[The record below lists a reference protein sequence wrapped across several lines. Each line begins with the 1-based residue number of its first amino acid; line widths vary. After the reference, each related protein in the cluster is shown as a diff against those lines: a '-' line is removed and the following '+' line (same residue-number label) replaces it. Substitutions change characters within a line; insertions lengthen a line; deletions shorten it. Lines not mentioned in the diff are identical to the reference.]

1 MSAPPKTLLVALA
14 GNPNSGKTSLFNHL
28 TGLRQR
34 IGNYPGITVE
44 KVQGTVKLNDGSE
57 ASLLDLPGC
66 YSLYSRAPDER
77 IARDAL
83 LGLVEGTARPDVVLA
98 VADASNLERNLY
110 FVTQLLETGMPVVV
124 ALNMI
129 DVAEQH
135 GRPVDAAV
143 LEEELGVPVVP
154 VIARTGHNFDRLKAA
169 LSEARV
175 AGRIWQMD
183 EAVEDIL
190 AELREAVRSAD
201 IVPKGA
207 REGEAL
213 RLMCHARD
221 EDPYLQ
227 RGGAPLRE
235 AVDRARAKLEEAGID
250 RAALEA
256 EYRYA
261 LAKRVSDRAHRSES
275 RTRDR
280 SASWDRILTHKILG
294 PILYL
299 VIMGVIFQAVYS
311 WAVPFMDWIDAG
323 TTWTGEKVTELLG
336 EGMLTSL
343 LVDGVLAGVGG
354 IIIFL
359 PQICLLFLF
368 LTLLEDIGYLS
379 RAAFLVDRVMR
390 GVGLHGKAFI
400 PLMSSFACAIPGI
413 MATRTIENRRERL
426 VTMLVAP
433 LISCSARLP
442 VYALL
447 IAAFIPDP
455 FWGGVTLLSM
465 YVLSVV
471 AALGAAWVL
480 RKTVVTGEPSTFIM
494 ELPSYKMPGWRHVL
508 RTVGN
513 RGWVFVKQAGTIILA
528 ISVVLWAL
536 ATFPQS
542 EEIQQ
547 QAEVRKQ
554 TEPADVVDNWAQS
567 EQVRQSYA
575 GRMGI
580 ALEPAIEP
588 LGFDWRI
595 GIGLVTSFAARE
607 VLVST
612 LGVVFSVG
620 EADETSSALRD
631 KLIQAKKPDGT
642 KAYTMLTAISLMVFF
657 VLACQCMSTLA
668 VLKRE
673 TNSWR
678 WPVFCFVY
686 MTALAY
692 VGSLVVYQGGLAL
705 GFA

>member
-1 MSAPPKTLLVALA
+1 LSAPPKTLLVALA
-14 GNPNSGKTSLFNHL
+14 GNPNCGKTSLFNHL

-44 KVQGTVKLNDGSE
+44 KVQGTIKLDDQRS
-57 ASLLDLPGC
+57 AALLDLPGC
-66 YSLYSRAPDER
+66 YSLYSTAPDER

-83 LGLVEGTARPDVVLA
+83 LGLVEGTERPDIILA

-124 ALNMI
+124 ALNMV
-129 DVAEQH
+129 DLAEQH
-135 GRPVDAAV
+135 GRPVDAAA
-143 LEEELGVPVVP
+143 LEEDLGVPVVP
-154 VIARTGHNFDRLKAA
+154 IIARTGHNFDRLKQA

-175 AGRIWQMD
+175 AGRLWKMED
-183 EAVEDIL
+183 RVEVIL
-190 AELREAVRSAD
+190 AEMREAVRTAD
-201 IVPKGA
+201 VVPEGA

-221 EDPYLQ
+221 EDPYLE

-235 AVDRARAKLEEAGID
+235 AVDRARASMEEAGVD
-250 RAALEA
+250 RAALES

-261 LAKRVSDRAHRSES
+261 LCQRFADRAIKVKTQ
-275 RTRDR
+275 TRDR
-280 SASWDRILTHKILG
+280 SAALDRVLTHKVFG
-294 PILYL
+294 PILYIA
-299 VIMGVIFQAVYS
+299 IMGVIFQSVYS

-323 TTWTGEKVTELLG
+323 TTWTGAMLTELMG

-413 MATRTIENRRERL
+413 MATRTIENRHERL

-442 VYALL
+442 VYALM
-447 IAAFIPDP
+447 IAAFIPS
-455 FWGGVTLLSM
+455 GYQGMTLLSM

-471 AALGAAWVL
+471 AALGAAWIL
-480 RKTVVTGEPSTFIM
+480 RKTVAKGEPSTFIM
-494 ELPSYKMPGWRHVL
+494 ELPSYKLPGWRHVL

-513 RGWVFVKQAGTIILA
+513 RGWVFVKQAGTVILA

-542 EEIQQ
+542 EEIAE
-547 QAEVRKQ
+547 QAKVRKE
-554 TEPADVVDNWAQS
+554 TEPAEQVDTWAQS
-567 EQVRQSYA
+567 EQLRQSYA

-580 ALEPAIEP
+580 AMEPVIEP
-588 LGFDWRI
+588 LGFDWRMGI
-595 GIGLVTSFAARE
+595 GIVTSFAARE

-620 EADETSSALRD
+620 EADETSTALRE

-692 VGSLVVYQGGLAL
+692 VASLVVYQGGLAL
-705 GFA
+705 GFT

>member
-1 MSAPPKTLLVALA
+1 MSAPPKPLLIALA
-14 GNPNSGKTSLFNHL
+14 GNPNSGKTSLFNRL

-44 KVQGTVKLNDGSE
+44 RVQGTIDLGHGE
-57 ASLLDLPGC
+57 RATLLDLPGC
-66 YSLYSRAPDER
+66 YSLFSRAPDER

-83 LGLVEGTARPDVVLA
+83 LGLVEGTERPDVVIV

-110 FVTQLLETGMPVVV
+110 FVTQLLETGLPVVV
-124 ALNMI
+124 ALNMVDI
-129 DVAEQH
+129 AERQR
-135 GRPVDAAV
+135 RPVDAAV
-143 LEEELGVPVVP
+143 IEEELGVPVVP
-154 VIARTGHNFDRLKAA
+154 IVARTGRNFDRLKEAIGR
-169 LSEARV
+169 ARV
-175 AGRIWQMD
+175 SGRLWRMQDRVEEVLAG
-183 EAVEDIL
+183 
-190 AELREAVRSAD
+190 LRAAVRASGV
-201 IVPKGA
+201 VPEGA

-213 RLMCHARD
+213 RLLCHAR
-221 EDPYLQ
+221 EGDPYLE

-235 AVDRARAKLEEAGID
+235 AVDRARA
-250 RAALEA
+250 ALEA
-256 EYRYA
+256 AGVDRESLESEYRYA
-261 LAKRVSDRAHRSES
+261 LCQRIATRALGSTGER
-275 RTRDR
+275 RDA
-280 SASWDRILTHKILG
+280 SAQWDRILTHRVFG

-323 TTWTGEKVTELLG
+323 TAWTGEVVRGLLG
-336 EGMLTSL
+336 EGMFTSL

-368 LTLLEDIGYLS
+368 LTLLEDVGYLA

-413 MATRTIENRRERL
+413 MATRTIEDRRERL

-447 IAAFIPDP
+447 IAAFIPAAYQ
-455 FWGGVTLLSM
+455 GLTLLSM
-465 YVLSVV
+465 YVLSVC

-480 RKTVVTGEPSTFIM
+480 RKTVVRGEASTFIM
-494 ELPSYKMPGWRHVL
+494 ELPSYKLPGWRHVL

-528 ISVVLWAL
+528 ISIVLWAL
-536 ATFPQS
+536 ATFPHS
-542 EEIQQ
+542 EEIQKK
-547 QAEVRKQ
+547 AEERIAAG
-554 TEPADVVDNWAQS
+554 EPEQEVANWAQS
-567 EQVRQSYA
+567 QQVRQSYA
-575 GRMGI
+575 GRLGRAM
-580 ALEPAIEP
+580 EPAIEP

-607 VLVST
+607 VMVST
-612 LGVVFSVG
+612 LGIVFSVG
-620 EADETSSALRD
+620 EADETSKALRQ
-631 KLIQAKKPDGT
+631 KLIHARRPDGSR
-642 KAYTMLTAISLMVFF
+642 AYTTLTAVSLLVFF
-657 VLACQCMSTLA
+657 VLACQCMSTVA
-668 VLKRE
+668 VVKRE

-678 WPVFCFVY
+678 WPLFMFGY
-686 MTALAY
+686 MTVLAW
-692 VGSLVVYQGGLAL
+692 VGSLLVYQGGLAL
-705 GFA
+705 GFT